1 MLIWYLSLAIKE
13 SKAWFQSIYIKGK
26 TKEAQCAYAQFEREK
41 INENKKIQGCPSAW
55 EELKWVLTNQ
65 VLLEA
70 TDTNKAFL
78 ELTRSAGSSWTSCR
92 RGRTCRSA
100 STACIQESSG
110 QGSKGRSP
118 ESSSGTRT
126 RTLAPACHELDPERS
141 CNRDWISKWLEDIFG
156 QQEVALVRKRT

>member
-1 MLIWYLSLAIKE
+1 MRNLSERK
-13 SKAWFQSIYIKGK
+13 STK
-26 TKEAQCAYAQFEREK
+26 TRRY
-41 INENKKIQGCPSAW
+41 NSCPSAW
-55 EELKWVLTNQ
+55 EEFKWFLTIQ

-110 QGSKGRSP
+110 QGSRGRSP

-141 CNRDWISKWLEDIFG
+141 CYRDWISKWLKIYFG
-156 QQEVALVRKRT
+156 ATIGSTCPETHFEIPNSIEQAAS